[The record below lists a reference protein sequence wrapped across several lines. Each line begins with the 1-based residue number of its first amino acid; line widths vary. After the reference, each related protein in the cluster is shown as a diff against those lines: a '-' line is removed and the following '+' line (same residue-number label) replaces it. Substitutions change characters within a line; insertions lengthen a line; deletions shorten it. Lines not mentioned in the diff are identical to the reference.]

1 MTIGFRITPTPL
13 GDDGTVIAVRG
24 EVDLFT
30 APDLKA
36 AIGAAVS
43 EGRVRVVVDLSETS
57 FLDSSGLGVL
67 VGALQ
72 RLRDRDGALSV
83 VNVDPSIARTFTIT
97 GLDQILAV
105 RETREDAI
113 AALEAETA

>member
-43 EGRVRVVVDLSETS
+43 EGRVRVVVDLTDHADRHLPELARRL
-57 FLDSSGLGVL
+57 LDD
-67 VGALQ
+67 ARQ
-72 RLRDRDGALSV
+72 RVQEID
-83 VNVDPSIARTFTIT
+83 ARHT
-97 GLDQILAV
+97 GLRRSNTVFPQAEADPGLPCVPTPVDVPPAARPV
-105 RETREDAI
+105 RS
-113 AALEAETA
+113 